1 MMMIIP
7 YEDLEEENYIAVGI
21 ACIFTTLVNWWSI
34 FHYIA
39 FVKGGDRFIGHYND
53 SVEKLI
59 LCASLA
65 LAAIVSLNI
74 VTSPWIQGMITCVVG
89 EISMSF
95 LSIIVAKIRG
105 RRKLPRPLKKRD
117 IKRINQEEPVRSR
130 FKKMCRPPQ
139 VVRWDILGVALSG
152 LFGKL
157 ASVPLPR
164 CLRGP
169 YFRWYV
175 VFDHFHHSL
184 TCDTLT
190 QILEHHTRTPYSNT
204 QQVRQKNGSQLG

>member
-7 YEDLEEENYIAVGI
+7 YKDLEDENYIAVGI

-39 FVKGGDRFIGHYND
+39 FVKGGDRFIGHYDD
-53 SVEKLI
+53 SVEKAI

-74 VTSPWIQGMITCVVG
+74 ATNPWIQGMITCVLG

-117 IKRINQEEPVRSR
+117 IKRMNHEEPVRSG

-175 VFDHFHHSL
+175 FFDHFHHSL
-184 TCDTLT
+184 TT
-190 QILEHHTRTPYSNT
+190 
-204 QQVRQKNGSQLG
+204 SQH